1 MSQQVSEFV
10 HNGRFPLFLL
20 FVAFL
25 STFVVTRII
34 TRMIRAGRGPFRDNV
49 RGGLHIHHAVPGIIL
64 MVVGGFTSVAV
75 DGSSPGGELAAVMIG
90 IGTSLV
96 LDEFALILHLRDVY
110 WSQEG
115 QLSVQVVALTVAV
128 LGLMLLG
135 YLPFGDDV
143 GWLPAHL
150 VLTVGLPLRFVAVV
164 ICVAKGKFST
174 SILGAFVPLVAL
186 IGATRL
192 ARPTSRWARRFYSA
206 PKLARAQ
213 RRTTG
218 FDARFGRWGLSL
230 EDLVAGQPTE
240 PSTVESTAT
249 GSSARPA

>member
-1 MSQQVSEFV
+1 MSDFV
-10 HNGRFPLFLL
+10 HSGRFPLFLL
-20 FVAFL
+20 FVSFL
-25 STFVVTRII
+25 TTFVVTRII

-64 MVVGGFTSVAV
+64 MVVGGVTSVAV

-110 WSQEG
+110 WGQEG

-150 VLTVGLPLRFVAVV
+150 VITVGLPLRFTAVV
-164 ICVAKGKFST
+164 ICVSKGKFST

-186 IGATRL
+186 IGAIRL
-192 ARPTSRWARRFYSA
+192 ARPTSRWARRFYS
-206 PKLARAQ
+206 PSKLARA
-213 RRTTG
+213 RRRATG

-230 EDLVAGQPTE
+230 EDLVAGQPSQASGT
-240 PSTVESTAT
+240 ESTTADS
-249 GSSARPA
+249 GVHRA